1 MRPLS
6 PKRGLVRRVDP
17 VSRRRSVMGVG
28 RRGSIARL
36 RLTGSVR
43 HTCNSIGVGT
53 APSRTVSSR
62 HGTWG
67 GSNGAKGLGGAMNEL
82 VLIAVQGSQPA
93 EVEVEES
100 GELEWQ
106 ERALCAQ

>member
-1 MRPLS
+1 MRMRASFQHAGGAGPAAGA
-6 PKRGLVRRVDP
+6 KRR
-17 VSRRRSVMGVG
+17 
-28 RRGSIARL
+28 SIARL

-53 APSRTVSSR
+53 APSRTLSSR

-67 GSNGAKGLGGAMNEL
+67 GSNGAKGRGGAMNEL

-106 ERALCAQ
+106 ERALCAQTDP